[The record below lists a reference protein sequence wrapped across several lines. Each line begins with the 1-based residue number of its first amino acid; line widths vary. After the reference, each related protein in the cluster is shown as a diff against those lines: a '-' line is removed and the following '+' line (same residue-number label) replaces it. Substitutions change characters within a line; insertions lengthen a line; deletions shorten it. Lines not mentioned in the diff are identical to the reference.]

1 MNLNGGFHWLTH
13 RPSTKRTK
21 RTTLLRPQPTK
32 VKRAQEARAAEARKI
47 FDDNEADKDDRA
59 VTTQTDQLIRS
70 SEMERVGP
78 SAWMAESER
87 RIADRQ
93 GSPPAEPRQVHGVAP
108 VQKPR

>member
-1 MNLNGGFHWLTH
+1 MANAPAKHETH
-13 RPSTKRTK
+13 ETHDA
-21 RTTLLRPQPTK
+21 PTPTADE
-32 VKRAQEARAAEARKI
+32 VKHARAAEARKI

-93 GSPPAEPRQVHGVAP
+93 GSPPAEPRQVHGVAQ